1 MKVKITEHQ
10 YKSLLN
16 KNLIKE
22 SYGNAEII
30 ANKFF
35 NVGKTG
41 MPFYDSI
48 LENPE
53 YFLKNK
59 EIKFS
64 LVYMSPDEYIK
75 KVSDLQGINS
85 DEQNKNISISNL
97 QKIINLFKSGI
108 KIDVPIIE
116 FFPQKAQEGRHRAFA
131 AKELGLKLIP
141 VYIFYRQRPN

>member
-1 MKVKITEHQ
+1 
-10 YKSLLN
+10 LLN

-53 YFLKNK
+53 YFIKNK

-85 DEQNKNISISNL
+85 DEQSDNILPSNIDKIVNKMKEGA
-97 QKIINLFKSGI
+97 KIY
-108 KIDVPIIE
+108 VPIIE

-131 AKELGLKLIP
+131 AKKLGLQLIP
-141 VYIFYRQRPN
+141 VYIFYRQRPSNNF